1 MAVTIVFGGSLAYLD
16 FCVYYPMKYWWDIS
30 MEEKTEWEKPAVKD
44 LGKAEDLIK
53 NVAVLGGGD
62 TLVAGIDPS

>member
-16 FCVYYPMKYWWDIS
+16 FCVYCRLEYRWDIS
-30 MEEKTEWEKPAVKD
+30 MVEKTEWEKPEVKD

-62 TLVAGIDPS
+62 TLVVGIDPS

>member
-16 FCVYYPMKYWWDIS
+16 FCVYWRLEYRRDIS
-30 MEEKTEWEKPAVKD
+30 MVEKTEWEKPEVKD

-62 TLVAGIDPS
+62 TLVVGIDPS

>member
-1 MAVTIVFGGSLAYLD
+1 MVVTIVFGGSLAYLD
-16 FCVYYPMKYWWDIS
+16 FCVYWWLEYRWDIN
-30 MEEKTEWEKPAVKD
+30 MEEKTEWEKPEVKD

-62 TLVAGIDPS
+62 TLVVGIDPS

>member
-1 MAVTIVFGGSLAYLD
+1 MI
-16 FCVYYPMKYWWDIS
+16 
-30 MEEKTEWEKPAVKD
+30 EKAEWEKPEVKD

-62 TLVAGIDPS
+62 TLVVGIDPS

>member
-1 MAVTIVFGGSLAYLD
+1 
-16 FCVYYPMKYWWDIS
+16 